1 MCDFVDM
8 SSSSSSS
15 SSEPAP
21 FGPADVDK
29 PWVGFGTGC
38 NGLRSVYLRQPG
50 GYSAEIY
57 VYGGQVMSWKKGAEE
72 LLYLSRKAV
81 FRHPFPIRGGIP
93 ICFPRFFNDEN
104 MEHHGFARVRLWS
117 IDASPN
123 AATSP
128 DRASTDLILMPSKTD
143 RPNKFDYRIRIILE
157 SNGDLTMISR
167 IQNRKGSGKLLTFHF
182 SYHTYFS
189 VSDISEVRIEGLEN
203 VDYLDY
209 LQNKNRFTEKDEAIT
224 FDSEVDKV
232 YLSTP
237 HMISIIDRQIN
248 RTFTIHKDGALPD
261 IVVWNPWRTKAKEI
275 FDLGNKEYRN
285 FVCVEAAA
293 VENAITLD
301 PGEVWTGT
309 QRLSVHHW
317 TDSDVL
323 PDPGNIL

>member
-81 FRHPFPIRGGIP
+81 FEHPFPIRGGIP
-93 ICFPRFFNDEN
+93 ICFPRFFNDKN

-189 VSDISEVRIEGLEN
+189 VSDIRCILIDALVIYFYFKLQQFNLIISSRCSVKFGL
-203 VDYLDY
+203 
-209 LQNKNRFTEKDEAIT
+209 KDWRMSIIWT
-224 FDSEVDKV
+224 ICRTKTDLLKKPKQS
-232 YLSTP
+232 LSTLKWTRY
-237 HMISIIDRQIN
+237 ISAHRI
-248 RTFTIHKDGALPD
+248 
-261 IVVWNPWRTKAKEI
+261 
-275 FDLGNKEYRN
+275 
-285 FVCVEAAA
+285 
-293 VENAITLD
+293 
-301 PGEVWTGT
+301 
-309 QRLSVHHW
+309 
-317 TDSDVL
+317 
-323 PDPGNIL
+323 